1 MSPVGLG
8 ELLARLPQNQDPNL
22 LVGYATSD
30 DAAVYRL
37 DEETALVMTADIIT
51 PPVDDPYVF
60 GQIAAANAL
69 SDVFA
74 MGGRPLTAL
83 NLIGFPA
90 GDLDDEILHGMVA
103 GALSKVTEAGAVL
116 AGGHTTEDEE
126 PKFGLSITG
135 TVHPDKVWTNAGAR
149 VGDALV
155 MTKPIGSGVIFNA
168 NLKGWIS
175 DGALESCI
183 DWITTLNRA
192 AAEAMHGFEIHA
204 ATDITGF
211 GLAGH
216 GLEMA
221 KGSGH
226 TLRFDIDSVPIM
238 EEALGAYER
247 GMTTGVNAVNRQLV
261 EDDWRFERK
270 LPRWHEEIFVDPQTS
285 GPLLAALP
293 ADQADGLIQALGKAG
308 VACAVRVGEV
318 RAYDGA
324 HLVFA

>member
-1 MSPVGLG
+1 
-8 ELLARLPQNQDPNL
+8 
-22 LVGYATSD
+22 
-30 DAAVYRL
+30 
-37 DEETALVMTADIIT
+37 
-51 PPVDDPYVF
+51 
-60 GQIAAANAL
+60 
-69 SDVFA
+69 
-74 MGGRPLTAL
+74 
-83 NLIGFPA
+83 
-90 GDLDDEILHGMVA
+90 
-103 GALSKVTEAGAVL
+103 GAVL

-135 TVHPDKVWTNAGAR
+135 VVHPDKVWTNAGAR

-175 DGALESCI
+175 DGALQACI

-192 AAEAMHGFEIHA
+192 AAEVMQGFEIHA

-211 GLAGH
+211 GIAGH

-226 TLRFDIDSVPIM
+226 TLRFEVDSVPIM
-238 EEALGAYER
+238 DEALRAYER
-247 GMTTGVNAVNRQLV
+247 GMTTGVNVVNRQLV
-261 EDDWRFERK
+261 EDDWRFERE
-270 LPRWHEEIFVDPQTS
+270 LPGWHEEIFVDPQTS
-285 GPLLAALP
+285 GPLLASLP
-293 ADQADGLIQALGKAG
+293 ADQANALIDALTEAG

-318 RAYDGA
+318 RSYDGS